1 MPERRTHHV
10 TTTDGV
16 TIGSSVHGQG
26 PPLVFLQ
33 GVIGDGDLDWGPTV
47 EHLADRFTC
56 HLVSLRGRGPSDD
69 HPDLSLSR
77 LVEDVVEYVDSL
89 GDRAGLTGWSGGGSW
104 ALAAASR
111 CASVSAVAP
120 FEPGMLHLLGPD
132 DQALL
137 GSAVAQTGELV
148 AAGDGPAA
156 ARAFGA
162 FPFTEQE
169 AVEVAATGYFE
180 SAGRYAPHLM
190 AVLQQAMASADPTSD
205 PAVLGAIEV
214 PAAVLVGSETKPF
227 FAASAGYV
235 TEHVP
240 QARVHRVPGAAHAA
254 PITHP
259 QALAEALAEFFAAT
273 PQPV

>member
-16 TIGSSVHGQG
+16 TIGGSVHGQG

-111 CASVSAVAP
+111 CASV
-120 FEPGMLHLLGPD
+120 
-132 DQALL
+132 
-137 GSAVAQTGELV
+137 SAVAQTGELV